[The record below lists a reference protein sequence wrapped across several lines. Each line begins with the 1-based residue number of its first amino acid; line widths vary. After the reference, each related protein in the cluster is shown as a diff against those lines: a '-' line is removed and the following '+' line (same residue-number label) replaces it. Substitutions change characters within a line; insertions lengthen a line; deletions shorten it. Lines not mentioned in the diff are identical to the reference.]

1 MRRAVC
7 LAVPLALL
15 GPPARADGPQLLSLR
30 AQRVGD
36 VTYFEARFKAPA
48 DLAVLRYDERQ
59 KDNPQVL
66 AGLPRLVPQ
75 DAKADAV
82 VLDFSLPLHDN
93 DLQELTFLG
102 RARGGGA
109 AAFLLLW
116 PTDKARPER
125 AGLLPPPAQWAE
137 EAVRLDLD
145 RATTPTRPGRRR
157 SGEAVPDRNDLE
169 GRWALARARH
179 FAVREALTPDAGVFG
194 FARTAVGRLYRVPA
208 EPLAAARVDPGALAE
223 QRRLY
228 EMTTGATALSESLAV
243 RRLLGAQPER
253 PSARVVDVSRLPAV
267 DVAEHPWER
276 MLKGRRPAHE
286 PLARLVPHD
295 NWYATF
301 ASVQAL
307 QGAAELLDQWGGNL
321 LGGFELV
328 GRDYRLRR
336 RYERQLCLPIADLA
350 KALGPDV
357 VRAVA
362 LTGNDL
368 YFREGSDVTALFH
381 VKDRGAFL
389 AFGDGQIERARAEHG
404 DALREGQARYR
415 GVDVQSFVTPDRT
428 VSLYRVAVDDFV
440 IQSNSPAALKRVLDA
455 HTGAGLSL
463 AGSRDFQY
471 MRTVFEFGAR
481 EEDGFAFFSDAF
493 IRQMVGPASKIKEK
507 RRLEAQ
513 ASLALVNHAAL
524 FVAADSGKL
533 PRDHAD
539 LLARSG
545 LRAAEVYAPEGE
557 RLGWDAARGEAVSDA
572 YGCLRFA
579 TPLVE
584 LPIDKV
590 TRREA
595 ADYENFRRD
604 YLRLWRRFF
613 DPVGLRL
620 GLGEKQTRLEA
631 YILPLIQSDEYT
643 QLRAWTAGGTAKLD
657 LGAIPATTLLQA
669 FFHLNPDK
677 QGDFVTPAV
686 KPAFG
691 DFALLRFEDGPQYAD
706 LLKALAR
713 RAQQGVEGPP
723 AWEELR
729 ALLQLPVV
737 FGVEVGDQKEFDA
750 MLQQAHGLLQLVD
763 QQVPEGDFMR
773 YKDVVISQTR
783 FSAKGQL
790 AAAANAPDTPEGKR
804 FRPELYSCQVGK
816 VWYLSFRAEPL
827 RALIDRAAEK
837 RRGKPEGPDVNASV
851 YVSPAAAVQAAPA
864 LRAYLEWRVQGQ
876 ALASAHLWEA
886 LYAGGLAEATRA
898 DAAGPAALR
907 AFGFVP
913 VSPDGSPFRFDRR
926 RGEAV
931 NLRHGSPARPEPHTG
946 LDETGGPGRLWAA
959 LRAVRADLRFR
970 EDGIHTTLTFERK
983 K

>member
-1 MRRAVC
+1 
-7 LAVPLALL
+7 
-15 GPPARADGPQLLSLR
+15 
-30 AQRVGD
+30 
-36 VTYFEARFKAPA
+36 
-48 DLAVLRYDERQ
+48 
-59 KDNPQVL
+59 
-66 AGLPRLVPQ
+66 
-75 DAKADAV
+75 
-82 VLDFSLPLHDN
+82 
-93 DLQELTFLG
+93 
-102 RARGGGA
+102 
-109 AAFLLLW
+109 
-116 PTDKARPER
+116 
-125 AGLLPPPAQWAE
+125 
-137 EAVRLDLD
+137 
-145 RATTPTRPGRRR
+145 
-157 SGEAVPDRNDLE
+157 
-169 GRWALARARH
+169 
-179 FAVREALTPDAGVFG
+179 
-194 FARTAVGRLYRVPA
+194 
-208 EPLAAARVDPGALAE
+208 
-223 QRRLY
+223 
-228 EMTTGATALSESLAV
+228 
-243 RRLLGAQPER
+243 
-253 PSARVVDVSRLPAV
+253 
-267 DVAEHPWER
+267 
-276 MLKGRRPAHE
+276 
-286 PLARLVPHD
+286 
-295 NWYATF
+295 
-301 ASVQAL
+301 
-307 QGAAELLDQWGGNL
+307 
-321 LGGFELV
+321 
-328 GRDYRLRR
+328 
-336 RYERQLCLPIADLA
+336 
-350 KALGPDV
+350 
-357 VRAVA
+357 
-362 LTGNDL
+362 
-368 YFREGSDVTALFH
+368 
-381 VKDRGAFL
+381 
-389 AFGDGQIERARAEHG
+389 
-404 DALREGQARYR
+404 
-415 GVDVQSFVTPDRT
+415 
-428 VSLYRVAVDDFV
+428 
-440 IQSNSPAALKRVLDA
+440 
-455 HTGAGLSL
+455 
-463 AGSRDFQY
+463 

-507 RRLEAQ
+507 RRLEAL

-524 FVAADSGKL
+524 FVAADSGK
-533 PRDHAD
+533 PPKDQAD

-620 GLGEKQTRLEA
+620 GLGETQTRLEA

-677 QGDFVTPAV
+677 QGDFVTPAI

-706 LLKALAR
+706 LLKLLAR

-729 ALLQLPVV
+729 ALLRLPVV

-750 MLQQAHGLLQLVD
+750 LLQQAHGLLKMIDQEGPQVD
-763 QQVPEGDFMR
+763 LLR
-773 YKDVVISQTR
+773 HKDTMIFRLT
-783 FSAKGQL
+783 FALGGQL
-790 AAAANAPDTPEGKR
+790 AQAASAPNAPLSER
-804 FRPELYSCQVGK
+804 FQPVLYHCQVGK
-816 VWYLSFRAEPL
+816 VWYVSFRVEPL

-837 RRGKPEGPDVNASV
+837 RQGKPEGPDVNASV

-876 ALASAHLWEA
+876 ALASANLWEA
-886 LYAGGLAEATRA
+886 LYVGGLADATRA

-907 AFGFVP
+907 AYGFVP
-913 VSPDGSPFRFDRR
+913 VSPDGAAFRYDRR

-931 NLRHGSPARPEPHTG
+931 NLRHGSPARPEPHVG
-946 LDETGGPGRLWAA
+946 LEETGGPGRLWAA

-970 EDGIHTTLTFERK
+970 EDGIHTTITLERK